1 MRGKGINYDT
11 GFSPGGKTSRPDFD
25 ADIVRREM
33 QVIASELG
41 CTAVRI
47 SGGEP
52 DRLSVAGELAAAAGL
67 EVWFAPF
74 LCELT
79 PEQMAPVLADCAD
92 RAEHIRRS
100 GAEVVLVTGC
110 ELTLFAAGFLPGADV
125 YARIAGLQTPGP
137 ELYAAY
143 GAMTAKLNSF
153 LAETVAAAR
162 ARFAGPVTYAS
173 GMWEPVDWEPFD
185 IVAADAYRD
194 ATNAGGFRAELRK
207 FLGHGKPLA
216 VTEFGCCPYAGA
228 AGRGG
233 MGWAIIEAAADGP
246 PQLDGD
252 YVRDEGEQV
261 RYLRALR
268 AIFEEEGVDLAFWFT
283 FAGYGL
289 PHHADPRRDLDMA
302 SYGVVKMLEGGPP
315 AGEQGLG
322 WERKLVFGALA
333 QAG

>member
-11 GFSPGGKTSRPDFD
+11 GFSPGGNISRPDFD

-41 CTAVRI
+41 CTAVRV

-52 DRLSVAGELAAAAGL
+52 DRLGVAGEMAAEAGL

-79 PEQMAPVLADCAD
+79 PEQMAPMFADCAD

-110 ELTLFAAGFLPGADV
+110 ELTLFAAGFLPGATV
-125 YARIAGLQTPGP
+125 YERIAALQSPGP

-143 GAMTAKLNSF
+143 GAMTGKLNGF
-153 LAETVAAAR
+153 LAQTAAAAR
-162 ARFAGPVTYAS
+162 ARFGGPVTYAS

-185 IVAADAYRD
+185 IVATDAYRD
-194 ATNAGGFRAELRK
+194 ASNAKGFREDLRK

-228 AGRGG
+228 ADRGG
-233 MGWAIIEAAADGP
+233 MGWAIIEATGDGP
-246 PQLDGD
+246 PQLNGD
-252 YVRDEGEQV
+252 YVRDEAEQV
-261 RYLRALR
+261 RYYRELR
-268 AIFEEEGVDLAFWFT
+268 AIFADEGVDLAFWFT
-283 FAGYGL
+283 FAGYDL
-289 PHHADPRRDLDMA
+289 PHRGDPRRDLDLA
-302 SYGVVKMLEGGPP
+302 SFGVVKMLEGGPP

>member
-11 GFSPGGKTSRPDFD
+11 GFSPGGSISRPDFD

-52 DRLSVAGELAAAAGL
+52 GRLSVAGEMAAAAGL

-79 PEQMAPVLADCAD
+79 PDQMAPVFADCAD

-110 ELTLFAAGFLPGADV
+110 ELTLFAAGFLPGANV
-125 YARIAGLQTPGP
+125 YARIAGLQAPGP

-143 GAMTAKLNSF
+143 GAMTAKLNGF
-153 LAETVAAAR
+153 LAETAAAAR

-194 ATNAGGFRAELRK
+194 ATNAEGFREELRK
-207 FLGHGKPLA
+207 QLGHGKPLA

-302 SYGVVKMLEGGPP
+302 SYGVVKMLEGGSP